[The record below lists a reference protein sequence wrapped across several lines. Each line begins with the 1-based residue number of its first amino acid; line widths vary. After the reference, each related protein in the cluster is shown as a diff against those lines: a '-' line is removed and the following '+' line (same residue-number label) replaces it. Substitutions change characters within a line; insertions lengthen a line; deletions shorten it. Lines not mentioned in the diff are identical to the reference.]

1 MDGLWNG
8 CIYRWMPIHVYNGLF
23 LFLNNLSESSLV
35 LWWKCLHSDTVDAF
49 SSLSKPISSKNL
61 LATSSKA
68 SSGHAWDMIS
78 SNMQSVQYIYMYM
91 STTLASVKLYYN
103 LTQLVLYI
111 KISNADL
118 LSMLVITLAVSF
130 LSGYVLYS
138 DNDRVCIN
146 IIIFN

>member
-1 MDGLWNG
+1 
-8 CIYRWMPIHVYNGLF
+8 
-23 LFLNNLSESSLV
+23 
-35 LWWKCLHSDTVDAF
+35 
-49 SSLSKPISSKNL
+49 
-61 LATSSKA
+61 
-68 SSGHAWDMIS
+68 
-78 SNMQSVQYIYMYM
+78 MQSVQYIYMYM

>member
-1 MDGLWNG
+1 M
-8 CIYRWMPIHVYNGLF
+8 
-23 LFLNNLSESSLV
+23 
-35 LWWKCLHSDTVDAF
+35 
-49 SSLSKPISSKNL
+49 
-61 LATSSKA
+61 
-68 SSGHAWDMIS
+68 
-78 SNMQSVQYIYMYM
+78 
-91 STTLASVKLYYN
+91 LASVKLYYN

-146 IIIFN
+146 IITVYLINKPETNRLCNN